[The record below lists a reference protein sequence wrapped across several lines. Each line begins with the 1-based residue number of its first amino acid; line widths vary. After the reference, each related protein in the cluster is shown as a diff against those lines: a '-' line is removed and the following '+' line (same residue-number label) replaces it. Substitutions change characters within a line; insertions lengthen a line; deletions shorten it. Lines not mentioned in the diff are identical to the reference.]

1 MEPTNR
7 IGEEKRVLVVD
18 DDEICRCVTA
28 EILAGLG
35 LRVHVAPNAE
45 HALALAKDIRF
56 DLILLDM
63 HMPDVDGKQLA
74 GILLNNGS
82 ADKDALFILTGAED
96 ATDSETTPNG
106 LSLRVIRKPLEGAW
120 VESFFANHVTRKP
133 SPGEDAHAGAHI
145 EGFDISCAVKNFMG
159 YEAAFFN
166 ILREFP
172 EYATKF
178 ISEYSSH
185 LQCKNFKE
193 CERLAHSIKGSSLMI
208 GATEINRL
216 ARELEAISFSS
227 PDVQQIEAVF
237 GKTKEKILEASQSV
251 QAYFRQQEK

>member
-1 MEPTNR
+1 METTNR
-7 IGEEKRVLVVD
+7 IGEEKTVLVVD

-28 EILAGLG
+28 EILTGMG
-35 LRVHVAPNAE
+35 LRVHVAPDAA
-45 HALALAKDIRF
+45 HALALAKVNRF

-74 GILLNNGS
+74 GILLNSGN
-82 ADKDALFILTGAED
+82 ADSDALFILTGAED
-96 ATDSETTPNG
+96 ATDSETTPDG
-106 LSLRVIRKPLEGAW
+106 LALRVIRKPLEGTW
-120 VESFFANHVTRKP
+120 IESFFANHVARKT
-133 SPGEDAHAGAHI
+133 SQEENAHEGAQI
-145 EGFDISCAVKNFMG
+145 KGFDIPSAVRNFKG

-172 EYATKF
+172 EYGTKF

-185 LQCKNFKE
+185 LHNKNFTE

-216 ARELEAISFSS
+216 AKELEAISFSS
-227 PDVQQIEAVF
+227 PDIGRIKTVF
-237 GKTKEKILEASQSV
+237 GNIEEKILEASHNV
-251 QAYFRQQEK
+251 QTYFHNQAK